1 MRQFICRMSFA
12 CEVGVGMSVVLS
24 VFVSLL
30 PAVASTCLEE
40 MRICPTD
47 NPIGSSLFELAYS
60 RSVIRS
66 RETPLGNLV
75 AGASHSFMTSRHCP
89 NDPIARIVPCH
100 TSRTLSSKR
109 ELGCFRYN
117 YAPGEYIT
125 FVNAGGIRAA
135 IPKGPVTLDT
145 IKNVVPF
152 GNEVRLVVANGTT
165 VRAMLEHSVEA
176 NEPQGSFLV
185 PFGLRF
191 WWDPAAKPL
200 ERIRRVEVR

>member
-1 MRQFICRMSFA
+1 
-12 CEVGVGMSVVLS
+12 MSVVLS

-30 PAVASTCLEE
+30 PAVASAPTCLEE

-75 AGASHSFMTSRHCP
+75 AGASHSFRHCP

-100 TSRTLSSKR
+100 TSGTLSSKR

-185 PFGLRF
+185 VAGLRF
-191 WWDPAAKPL
+191 WWNPAKPPL
-200 ERIRRVEVR
+200 SRVVRVEVR